1 MFGQT
6 KPGSTDIGI
15 KKANQYEMVT
25 RDEYIRRAKLMHKSR
40 KDIVWWAEN
49 FFHIITMDKGL
60 TKIKLYE
67 KQKEL
72 LQFMCDNTRIASL
85 ASRQT
90 GKTTTYTVYALWLAT
105 LFSDK
110 KILICANKLATA
122 MEIMD
127 RIRKAAL
134 LLPKEISPGVVAYN
148 KGDITFDNGSSI
160 RAYSTSS
167 SGARG
172 ASGNCVHEN
181 TKVQIRLFGWLKLKV
196 SMKTLK
202 HIVNIVN
209 KIKG

>member
-72 LQFMCDNTRIASL
+72 LQFICGNTRVCALS
-85 ASRQT
+85 SRQT
-90 GKTTTYTVYALWLAT
+90 GKCVFFET
-105 LFSDK
+105 LVTIRNK
-110 KILICANKLATA
+110 KTGKIEEITIKELIN
-122 MEIMD
+122 
-127 RIRKAAL
+127 RIK
-134 LLPKEISPGVVAYN
+134 
-148 KGDITFDNGSSI
+148 
-160 RAYSTSS
+160 
-167 SGARG
+167 
-172 ASGNCVHEN
+172 
-181 TKVQIRLFGWLKLKV
+181 
-196 SMKTLK
+196 
-202 HIVNIVN
+202 
-209 KIKG
+209 